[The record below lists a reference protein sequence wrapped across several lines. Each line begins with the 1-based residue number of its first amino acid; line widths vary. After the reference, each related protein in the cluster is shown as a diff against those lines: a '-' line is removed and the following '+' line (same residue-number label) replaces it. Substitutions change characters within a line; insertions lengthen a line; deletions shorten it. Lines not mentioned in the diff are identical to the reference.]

1 VVANPRYR
9 SVGGEIAAALAVAMI
24 RMEAVLAAVIR
35 MEAVLAAVIRMEDV
49 LAVVMWMQLCWWWQP
64 QRW

>member
-35 MEAVLAAVIRMEDV
+35 MEAVLAAVNGRCVGGGDV
-49 LAVVMWMQLCWWWQP
+49 DAAVLVVMV
-64 QRW
+64 RRR